1 MSIKAYHFWSTTCSP
16 CNAIKPAVQELRE
29 EFDSIQWVSVDFTKR
44 NTAPDLPQLE
54 VTKIPT
60 IVVEVKQDD
69 KLPLDFVGLLRFEEI
84 GKDIEYILPSTQNKL
99 PLFVIR
105 IKK

>member
-44 NTAPDLPQLE
+44 HTIPYLPQLE

-69 KLPLDFVGLLRFEEI
+69 KLVYTESHSGTSIAGYYRILR
-84 GKDIEYILPSTQNKL
+84 NA
-99 PLFVIR
+99 IR
-105 IKK
+105 QSQK

>member
-1 MSIKAYHFWSTTCSP
+1 MTITAYHFWSTTCPP

-29 EFDSIQWVSVDFTKR
+29 EFDSIRWVSVDFTKR

-69 KLPLDFVGLLRFEEI
+69 KVIYTESHSGTSIAGYYRILR
-84 GKDIEYILPSTQNKL
+84 NA
-99 PLFVIR
+99 IR
-105 IKK
+105 QSSK

>member
-69 KLPLDFVGLLRFEEI
+69 KLVYTESHSGTSIAGYYRILR
-84 GKDIEYILPSTQNKL
+84 NA
-99 PLFVIR
+99 IR
-105 IKK
+105 QSQK